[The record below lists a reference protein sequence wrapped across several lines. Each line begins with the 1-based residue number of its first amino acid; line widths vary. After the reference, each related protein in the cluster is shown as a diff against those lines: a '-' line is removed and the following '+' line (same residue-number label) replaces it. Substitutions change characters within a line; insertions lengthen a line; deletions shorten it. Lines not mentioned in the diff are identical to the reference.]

1 MIFYESFIKA
11 PIWDLREVSVKENKH
26 AMIQPSHSDNV

>member
-1 MIFYESFIKA
+1 MIFYESFIKV
-11 PIWDLREVSVKENKH
+11 PIWEVSVKENKH